1 MRKVF
6 FRYIF
11 FQFWPPFFFGL
22 GVFSALIFFGMLF
35 DKLNTFIN
43 MNPKLSLFVAY
54 LFCLPYYT
62 NQVFPMASLLATLFA
77 LGKFLKSGEW
87 KAGLAGGYRPLF
99 IISPFILCSII
110 VSIFHLG
117 WQELVSPPLYKKSQG
132 IYNYKIKEN
141 ATWNRFEKK
150 NISFSVP
157 GYIVSA
163 LRFDGNKNEMQKI
176 IADKYSKDRLIRQ
189 IVAEKGRWDSGKR
202 KWIFFNGTVIDYS
215 GKMPRIKRFSSYE
228 SEVKIP
234 LKNIIF
240 AELKY
245 DEVNISSLRERIQ
258 TLKKVGSKTHREQT
272 FLYLKASFPL
282 SNIIMTL
289 IGIAITFLIGKTNRM
304 LDMGIAIVCGFVFW
318 AFAVISGAAGK
329 VELFTPFWAGFS
341 PVFLFFAASLLGLR
355 KAKIL

>member
-1 MRKVF
+1 M
-6 FRYIF
+6 I
-11 FQFWPPFFFGL
+11 
-22 GVFSALIFFGMLF
+22 
-35 DKLNTFIN
+35 
-43 MNPKLSLFVAY
+43 
-54 LFCLPYYT
+54 
-62 NQVFPMASLLATLFA
+62 LL
-77 LGKFLKSGEW
+77 
-87 KAGLAGGYRPLF
+87 
-99 IISPFILCSII
+99 LC
-110 VSIFHLG
+110 
-117 WQELVSPPLYKKSQG
+117 Q
-132 IYNYKIKEN
+132 
-141 ATWNRFEKK
+141 
-150 NISFSVP
+150 
-157 GYIVSA
+157 
-163 LRFDGNKNEMQKI
+163 
-176 IADKYSKDRLIRQ
+176 
-189 IVAEKGRWDSGKR
+189 
-202 KWIFFNGTVIDYS
+202 
-215 GKMPRIKRFSSYE
+215 
-228 SEVKIP
+228 P